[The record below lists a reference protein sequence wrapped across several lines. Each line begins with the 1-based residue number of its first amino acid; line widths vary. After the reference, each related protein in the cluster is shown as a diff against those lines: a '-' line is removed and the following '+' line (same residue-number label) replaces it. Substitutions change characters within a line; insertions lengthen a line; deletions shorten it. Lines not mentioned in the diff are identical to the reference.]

1 MTGTFK
7 TIQQAPA
14 IMQADELHS
23 WGFSI
28 FPNTFLMKMNR
39 VKKENNQTE
48 GKMLA
53 HCVIAHVRCTR
64 TYTATYGHGTVD
76 IMDFRFVVF
85 SPHRQHDAIANN

>member
-1 MTGTFK
+1 
-7 TIQQAPA
+7 
-14 IMQADELHS
+14 
-23 WGFSI
+23 
-28 FPNTFLMKMNR
+28 
-39 VKKENNQTE
+39 
-48 GKMLA
+48 MLA